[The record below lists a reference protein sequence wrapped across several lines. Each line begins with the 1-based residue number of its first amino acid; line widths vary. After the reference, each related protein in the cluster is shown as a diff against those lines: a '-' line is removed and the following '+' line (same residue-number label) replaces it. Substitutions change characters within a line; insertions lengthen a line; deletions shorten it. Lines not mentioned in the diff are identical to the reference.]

1 MLSLGA
7 HDGRPDMTQHG
18 IEAVLAH
25 LAKLPPPGS
34 LTLAEQRAQYE
45 RAERAFPIPPEVAV
59 RRVTA
64 PVAPA
69 ERLALVSEM
78 ARAYLAGADPRTPL
92 ASPLYADLRG
102 LPPLLIHVGSDEVL
116 LDDAAG
122 LAERARAAG
131 VDAALEIAPRMV
143 HVWHWFLP
151 MLPEAQTA
159 VDAIGA
165 FIDAR
170 VG

>member
-7 HDGRPDMTQHG
+7 RDGRPDMTQHG

-59 RRVTA
+59 RHVTA

-69 ERLALVSEM
+69 EWLVPPPAPAGGGPPDPPRGGSGIRLSP
-78 ARAYLAGADPRTPL
+78 PRPPPPP
-92 ASPLYADLRG
+92 APAPRPPAPAP
-102 LPPLLIHVGSDEVL
+102 LPP
-116 LDDAAG
+116 
-122 LAERARAAG
+122 
-131 VDAALEIAPRMV
+131 P
-143 HVWHWFLP
+143 
-151 MLPEAQTA
+151 
-159 VDAIGA
+159 
-165 FIDAR
+165 
-170 VG
+170 

>member
-45 RAERAFPIPPEVAV
+45 RAERAFPIPPDVAV

-69 ERLALVSEM
+69 EWLVPPTARDDALLLHLPHGRRLI
-78 ARAYLAGADPRTPL
+78 GAPR
-92 ASPLYADLRG
+92 SPLHPAAPHA
-102 LPPLLIHVGSDEVL
+102 PP
-116 LDDAAG
+116 A
-122 LAERARAAG
+122 
-131 VDAALEIAPRMV
+131 
-143 HVWHWFLP
+143 
-151 MLPEAQTA
+151 
-159 VDAIGA
+159 
-165 FIDAR
+165 
-170 VG
+170 

>member
-7 HDGRPDMTQHG
+7 RDGRPDMTQHG

-59 RRVTA
+59 RHVTA

-69 ERLALVSEM
+69 EWLLAPP
-78 ARAYLAGADPRTPL
+78 ARGGGGPPFPPRRGHVLRPPPPPPPPPPGPPPPPPPPGAPPPPPPR
-92 ASPLYADLRG
+92 
-102 LPPLLIHVGSDEVL
+102 
-116 LDDAAG
+116 
-122 LAERARAAG
+122 
-131 VDAALEIAPRMV
+131 
-143 HVWHWFLP
+143 
-151 MLPEAQTA
+151 
-159 VDAIGA
+159 
-165 FIDAR
+165 
-170 VG
+170 

>member
-7 HDGRPDMTQHG
+7 RDGRPDMTQHG

-59 RRVTA
+59 RHVTA

-69 ERLALVSEM
+69 EWLVPPP
-78 ARAYLAGADPRTPL
+78 ARDDG
-92 ASPLYADLRG
+92 
-102 LPPLLIHVGSDEVL
+102 VL
-116 LDDAAG
+116 LYLHRG
-122 LAERARAAG
+122 G
-131 VDAALEIAPRMV
+131 YVIVSAPPPRP
-143 HVWHWFLP
+143 HP
-151 MLPEAQTA
+151 PGPA
-159 VDAIGA
+159 
-165 FIDAR
+165 
-170 VG
+170 